1 MKLCEFLRPAS
12 LPAAY
17 GQLRDLG
24 PRGMILA
31 GGTALHFMQD
41 HTPVTAVDIT
51 RLGLSGIRA
60 EDGGY
65 VIGATTPLADIQRYR
80 APRWAMH
87 EICRRIATH
96 QIRNVSTIGGNISRV
111 FPWADMPVALLA
123 MDAAMR
129 IYAGPDAPAEVL
141 PSDEYF
147 ATQPAR
153 RFLDGKLLESVRV
166 PALLAHEGYGSVKVV
181 RTAAAFS
188 MVTVAAVLKLDPAS
202 GAIRSARVAA
212 GSAIPFP
219 CRLPEVEAAL
229 AGNVPSESLFLE
241 AASKADAPWRGKE
254 GMSAEYSK
262 HLAEV
267 SIADALALAAQHA
280 QERAE

>member
-229 AGNVPSESLFLE
+229 VGKEPSEALFLE

-254 GMSAEYSK
+254 GMTAEYSK

-267 SIADALALAAQHA
+267 SIADALAAAARHA
-280 QERAE
+280 LERAE

>member
-12 LPAAY
+12 LPEAY
-17 GQLRDLG
+17 AQLRGLG

-51 RLGLSGIRA
+51 RLGLSGIA
-60 EDGGY
+60 PDGDWY
-65 VIGATTPLADIQRYR
+65 AIGAATPLADIQRYR

-96 QIRNVSTIGGNISRV
+96 QIRNVSTIGGNIARV

-123 MDAAMR
+123 MDAQMR
-129 IYAGPDAPAEVL
+129 IYAGPDAPEESPTA
-141 PSDEYF
+141 DEYF
-147 ATQPAR
+147 AEQPAK
-153 RFLDGKLLESVRV
+153 RFLGGKILTSVRV
-166 PALLAHEGYGSVKVV
+166 PALRAHEGYGSVKVV

-219 CRLPEVEAAL
+219 RRLPEVEAAL

>member
-1 MKLCEFLRPAS
+1 MRTGRTDTSTFSGIA
-12 LPAAY
+12 
-17 GQLRDLG
+17 
-24 PRGMILA
+24 
-31 GGTALHFMQD
+31 
-41 HTPVTAVDIT
+41 
-51 RLGLSGIRA
+51 GLSGIA
-60 EDGGY
+60 PDGDWY
-65 VIGATTPLADIQRYR
+65 AIGAATPLADIQRYR

-229 AGNVPSESLFLE
+229 LGKEPSEALFLE

-254 GMSAEYSK
+254 GMTAEYSK

-267 SIADALALAAQHA
+267 SIADALAAAARHA
-280 QERAE
+280 LERAE

>member
-65 VIGATTPLADIQRYR
+65 VIGATTPLADIQRYH

-96 QIRNVSTIGGNISRV
+96 QIRNVSTIGGNIARV

-188 MVTVAAVLKLDPAS
+188 MVTVAAVLKLDPTS

-219 CRLPEVEAAL
+219 RRLPEVEAAL
-229 AGNVPSESLFLE
+229 LGNAPSDTLFLE

-254 GMSAEYSK
+254 GMTAEYSK

-267 SIADALALAAQHA
+267 SIADALAAAARHA
-280 QERAE
+280 LERAE